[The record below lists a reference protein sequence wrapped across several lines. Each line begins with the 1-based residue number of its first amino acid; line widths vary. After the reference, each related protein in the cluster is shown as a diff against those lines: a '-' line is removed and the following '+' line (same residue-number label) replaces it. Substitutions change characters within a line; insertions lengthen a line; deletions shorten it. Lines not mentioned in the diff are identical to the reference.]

1 MRDRVVACALAAGL
15 LVLLAGPPAGAQPV
29 ATLGEWSVLAL
40 DGGLFFVLND
50 QDTGDVDYVYAYTIN
65 NKGDLRAVSAED
77 GDDLELSVE
86 SLAKTVSLSNK
97 DLATLKVFTDT
108 QSLPTDGKAAGWK
121 AASYDE
127 VYQLLAQ
134 SDVGLVADVML
145 ETLASRWSGNAGAV
159 AVDGGYC
166 KAGTF
171 IDSVAVANESAA
183 AQVAAASSMTFG
195 EAVAA
200 TCASIFPRTPWPPAA
215 PPAWPVYIPPATA
228 PPGWTPPAG
237 PGAPVWV
244 GSACTLFGMTSPCVN
259 SSGELCTCSCQGA
272 GATGI
277 WVSSGGCTTIPSN
290 ATGTPCT
297 PAGGLGPCGNQCCCN
312 CVAPPAPGGPP
323 GSGTW
328 GPTIRC
334 GSEEAAW
341 GLLAMTALC
350 GVWFARRSRRTATSR

>member
-40 DGGLFFVLND
+40 DGGLFFVRND
-50 QDTGDVDYVYAYTIN
+50 QDAGDVDFVYAYTTN

-77 GDDLELSVE
+77 GSDFELSIE
-86 SLAKTVSLSNK
+86 SLAKTVSLSSK
-97 DLATLKVFTDT
+97 DLETLKGFNDT
-108 QSLPTDGKAAGWK
+108 QSLPSDGKAAGWK

-127 VYQLLAQ
+127 IHQLLAE
-134 SDVGLVADVML
+134 SDIGLVANVMVQ
-145 ETLASRWSGNAGAV
+145 TLAARWSGNAGAL
-159 AVDGGYC
+159 AVEGGYC
-166 KAGTF
+166 KAGAF
-171 IDSVAVANESAA
+171 IDSVAAANESATNLA
-183 AQVAAASSMTFG
+183 SAASSMTFG
-195 EAVAA
+195 QAVAA

-215 PPAWPVYIPPATA
+215 PPAWPIYIPPATA
-228 PPGWTPPAG
+228 PPGWTPPTG

-244 GSACTLFGMTSPCVN
+244 GGTCTAFGNTAQCVN
-259 SSGELCTCSCQGA
+259 QDGELCSCSCQGA

-277 WVSSGGCTTIPSN
+277 WVASGASCKAIPSN
-290 ATGTPCT
+290 PTGSSCT
-297 PAGGLGPCGNQCCCN
+297 PAGGLGPCGGDCCCN

-350 GVWFARRSRRTATSR
+350 GVWFARRRTTASR